1 MTIATFDS
9 LKFARALREKAKMS
23 AEQAEGFADA
33 VSEAIQSDLASKADV
48 TAVRRDLADVET
60 RLDGR
65 IKETEQRIKETE
77 LRLEAK
83 IEASKAEILKWMFGT
98 IGFQTLISL
107 GAVLA
112 LSRGLRP

>member
-33 VSEAIQSDLASKADV
+33 ISEAIQSDLASKADV
-48 TAVRRDLADVET
+48 TAVRTEIKDTEQ
-60 RLDGR
+60 RLDAR
-65 IKETEQRIKETE
+65 IKEAE
-77 LRLEAK
+77 LRLEAS
-83 IEASKAEILKWMFGT
+83 IAASKAEILKWMFGT
-98 IGFQTLISL
+98 IGFQTLIIL

-112 LSRGLRP
+112 LSRGLKP